1 MNKNY
6 IILPTYNDWKSLN
19 KVLIALN
26 KTHTN
31 SFKNINVLVVNDCSD
46 IKYKFSKKKF
56 NKIKSL
62 KILNL
67 RKNVGSQKSI
77 FIGLKYLQKRLR
89 GKNNKCIIS
98 VLDSDGEDNPYKL
111 KILSTLAVQNEDC
124 FIFASRK
131 QRTENI
137 IFKTLNYFRL
147 LITFLLT
154 GKFINFGNFSSFSNK
169 LLKHILKNNNLS
181 IAYSSGVIKNY
192 KKIICFDIEKNKRY
206 FDSSKVNIKFLIF
219 HSINIISVFTFEVF
233 IRTFFVLLLSLI
245 FFNGTSLNL
254 LLILIFLI
262 INLIFLISKIFFQIN
277 KNILNNIESVKK
289 IK

>member
-62 KILNL
+62 NILNL

-124 FIFASRK
+124 WRQIGI
-131 QRTENI
+131 QR
-137 IFKTLNYFRL
+137 
-147 LITFLLT
+147 
-154 GKFINFGNFSSFSNK
+154 
-169 LLKHILKNNNLS
+169 HDQQ
-181 IAYSSGVIKNY
+181 VIW
-192 KKIICFDIEKNKRY
+192 
-206 FDSSKVNIKFLIF
+206 L
-219 HSINIISVFTFEVF
+219 
-233 IRTFFVLLLSLI
+233 
-245 FFNGTSLNL
+245 
-254 LLILIFLI
+254 
-262 INLIFLISKIFFQIN
+262 
-277 KNILNNIESVKK
+277 
-289 IK
+289 